1 MPLYISNTNRVE
13 TLQGAQRR
21 GINSTTTTT
30 LVPPAVSFWW
40 AKTGDFQSGSFG
52 GQWFQPQT
60 PVAPTNWNVSGPG
73 KWFGGALS
81 INWDTDNPP
90 PLVSNNFGLTPYGG
104 SDKTNTMS
112 IWRSPFSASFE
123 VTPSIFGKVTTFAN
137 TNASGSGKWM
147 LASYVAWSG
156 SNITYEFVPPSSSIQ
171 RCVTYPYLA
180 NFAGPMVGGYGDTS
194 YISPLDASAFGADC
208 QYDTYCECVNCYQGD
223 AYIGGPTIVSG
234 SQPCQSGGTTTTT
247 STTSTTTSTTT
258 TSTTTSTTTTTTPV
272 SSSYQ
277 VEYLIVAGGGAGGPD
292 NASGLDASGGGG
304 AGGFIS
310 SSLFVTSSTAYPI
323 VVGTGGTGFNGDTGA
338 GNNGSGSSVF
348 GFSALGGGGGASQAG
363 DAANGG
369 SGGGGASRGSTNPV
383 RLFGSGSGTQ
393 GFNGGSATQATNGA
407 GGGGGGAFSAGSTPG
422 TNTYGGG
429 GSGKLWLDGT
439 LYAKGGDTM
448 GSGTT
453 PQSAVNGTDNT
464 GNGGGGVKNSGTTA
478 GGDGGSGIVAIRY
491 VSGSASATGG
501 TIVNSG
507 GYTYHYFTGS
517 GTFTA

>member
-13 TLQGAQRR
+13 TLQGASGR

-52 GQWFQPQT
+52 GDWFQVT
-60 PVAPTNWNVSGPG
+60 GATSWTVSGPG
-73 KWFGGALS
+73 KFFGGALS
-81 INWDTDNPP
+81 INWDFDNPP

-104 SDKTNTMS
+104 ANKSNTIS
-112 IWRSPFSASFE
+112 IWRSPYSASFSI
-123 VTPSIFGKVTTFAN
+123 TPSIFGKVTTFTN
-137 TNASGSGKWM
+137 TFSTASGQWM
-147 LASYVAWSG
+147 LASYVPYSG
-156 SNITYEFVPPSSSIQ
+156 SNMTYEFVPPSSSIQ

-180 NFAGPMVGGYGDTS
+180 NLAAPMSGGYGDTS
-194 YISPLDASAFGADC
+194 YIAPLPASAFGADC
-208 QYDTYCECVNCYQGD
+208 QYDVYCECVNCYQGD
-223 AYIGGPTIVSG
+223 AYVGGPTLVSG

-247 STTSTTTSTTT
+247 TTTTTTSTTT
-258 TSTTTSTTTTTTPV
+258 TSTTTTTTTTAPI

-277 VEYLIVAGGGAGGPD
+277 VEYLIVAGGGAGGP
-292 NASGLDASGGGG
+292 ATATGLTGTGGGG

-310 SSLFVTSSTAYPI
+310 SSLFVTASTAYPV
-323 VVGTGGTGFNGDTGA
+323 VVGTGGTGIEPNNLI

-348 GFSALGGGGGASQAG
+348 GFSALGGGGGASQSG

-369 SGGGGASRGSTNPV
+369 SGGGGASRGSGNPV
-383 RLFGSGSGTQ
+383 RLAGSGSGTQ
-393 GFNGGSATQATNGA
+393 GFNGGVALQATNGA
-407 GGGGGGAFSAGSTPG
+407 GGGGGGALTAGSTPG
-422 TNTYGGG
+422 TNTFGGG
-429 GSGKLWLDGT
+429 GDGKLWLDGT

-453 PQSAVNGTDNT
+453 TQAAVNGTANT
-464 GNGGGGVKNSGTTA
+464 GNGGGGIKTNTTTTA
-478 GGDGGSGIVAIRY
+478 GGNGGSGIVAIRY